1 MYPFDDLRSGFAI
14 VSAAA
19 ASSPSTRDRRFYAR
33 RFVLSVLA
41 VLLISTAACA
51 GDQKR
56 LDDYPEIKNPPTVTP
71 GRTVNV
77 VATTTIIADFVRV
90 VGGDRV
96 TVVELVKPGV
106 DPHEYE
112 PTPQDVQRLAQA
124 DLIVINGVGLEA
136 FLGKLLE
143 QSGGNKPVAV
153 LSRGVKIRKGSGDN
167 EKGGD
172 PHIWLNPLNAKI
184 MVDNLADALSKVDPA
199 GADIYRANADAYKQ
213 QLDALDKSIEE
224 QISTI
229 PKDRRKM
236 VTNHDAFGYYI
247 DRYGLTFVGSVIPS
261 LETNAQ
267 PSAQQ
272 VAEMVKKIKQQ
283 KVPAIFTEST
293 LNPKLEEQIAQD
305 AGVKVVASLYADS
318 LGPPG
323 SPAATYLGMMQA
335 NTAAIV
341 DALR

>member
-1 MYPFDDLRSGFAI
+1 MET
-14 VSAAA
+14 VSH
-19 ASSPSTRDRRFYAR
+19 SVAR
-33 RFVLSVLA
+33 RRTIAARRTPTRRLASALLA
-41 VLLISTAACA
+41 VLLISTTACA
-51 GDQKR
+51 TGRKQ

-71 GRTVNV
+71 GQNVNI
-77 VATTTIIADFVRV
+77 VATTTQVADFARV
-90 VGGDRV
+90 VGGDDVSV
-96 TVVELVKPGV
+96 TDLVKPGV

-112 PTPQDVQRLAQA
+112 PAPQDVQRLAQA
-124 DLIVINGVGLEA
+124 DLIAINGVGLET

-153 LSRGVKIRKGSGDN
+153 LSRGVKIRKGSGEN

-172 PHIWLNPLNAKI
+172 PHIWLNPLNATI
-184 MVDNLADALSKVDPA
+184 MVDNLADALGKVDPA
-199 GADIYRANADAYKQ
+199 RAATYRANADAYKQ
-213 QLDALDKSIEE
+213 QLDALDKSIQE
-224 QISTI
+224 QINTI
-229 PKDRRKM
+229 PRDRRKI
-236 VTNHDAFGYYI
+236 VTTHDAFGYYI

-283 KVPAIFTEST
+283 NVPAIFTESS

-305 AGVKVVASLYADS
+305 AGVKVVASLYVDS

-335 NTAAIV
+335 NTTAIV
-341 DALR
+341 DGLR